1 MGYDVWRTLFT
12 ENFDCKKYL
21 YHYTS
26 FEKAIKII
34 YSEQL
39 WFSSITKTND
49 TTESKLRIRFVKSD
63 SNESLSNEKTD
74 AVSNFLSR
82 SNESIR
88 LICFS
93 RDIDLTK
100 NELIS
105 TTELHKNHLK
115 DRYFDISGRG
125 FALPRMWAQYCSNH
139 EGVCFII
146 NKKNFDKKLSSISY
160 LKQSLVKYQNFLS
173 YYKISEEELEQLY
186 NKVNQHSN
194 GRLSFIDLVNTNK
207 HFVRYNYFIKQ
218 KDWENEREYRYVAL
232 VDTSVVQSEL
242 KISGLYDFVE
252 GIIIG
257 EKMDP
262 ASSNVIKKIVEGRC
276 EVKKIHFNANIC
288 YVD

>member
-1 MGYDVWRTLFT
+1 MGCDVWRTLFT

-34 YSEQL
+34 HSEQL
-39 WFSSITKTND
+39 WFSNITKTND
-49 TTESKLRIRFVKSD
+49 TTESKLRIRFTKSN
-63 SNESLSNEKTD
+63 SNESLSNHKTD
-74 AVSNFLSR
+74 IVSDFLSK
-82 SNESIR
+82 NNDSIR

-93 RDIDLTK
+93 KDIELK
-100 NELIS
+100 QNELKA
-105 TTELHKNHLK
+105 TTELHKNHSK
-115 DRYFDISGRG
+115 DKYFDISGRG

-146 NKKNFDKKLSSISY
+146 NKEKFDNKLSSVTY
-160 LKQSLVKYQNFLS
+160 VKQSPVDYKNFLD
-173 YYKISEEELEQLY
+173 YYKIDEKQLEQLY
-186 NKVNQHSN
+186 NQVDQHSN

-207 HFVRYNYFIKQ
+207 HFVRYNYFTKQ

-232 VDTSVVQSEL
+232 VDTSIVQSEL
-242 KISGLYDFVE
+242 KISGLYDFIE

-262 ASSNVIKKIVEGRC
+262 ANENVIEKIVEGKC
-276 EVKKIHFNANIC
+276 DVKKIHFTANMC